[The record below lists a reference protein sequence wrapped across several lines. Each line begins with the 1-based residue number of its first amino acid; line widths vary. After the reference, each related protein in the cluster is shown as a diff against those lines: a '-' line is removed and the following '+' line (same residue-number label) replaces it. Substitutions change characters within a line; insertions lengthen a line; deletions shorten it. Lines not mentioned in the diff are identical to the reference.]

1 MKEQFICIPI
11 EPSDKNAL
19 KAQATANGRAM
30 MREAAVLV
38 HEGLRK
44 RRRNPRREELRW
56 SKGGAK

>member
-1 MKEQFICIPI
+1 MKETYINIPI

-44 RRRNPRREELRW
+44 RRRKPRRERDRT
-56 SKGGAK
+56 